1 MIIEKIMIQR
11 QQKRLSEFFQHQK
24 QGVLLYKLTGP
35 LEEREISPDPDD
47 VQINVPLQ
55 NMALK
60 EILNLEFRES
70 QPLNYDDC
78 SSLHNLKF
86 KVYKE

>member
-1 MIIEKIMIQR
+1 
-11 QQKRLSEFFQHQK
+11 
-24 QGVLLYKLTGP
+24 VLLYKLTGP
-35 LEEREISPDPDD
+35 KEEKETSPDPDD

-78 SSLHNLKF
+78 SSLHSRKF